1 MADPQEAGTTGES
14 CLVHAMADHGPTSPQ
29 SSDPRWFVLMMAS
42 RWPLAVV
49 IAAWAVAVAAIQIL
63 RQPIPIGL
71 PLNQPFPVKLVGG
84 ITVDKLSAPVSVKGE
99 APLSIEAVKPLPVSG
114 DVGVP
119 KGVAVTRP
127 VQVEG
132 PVSVDGGVSVKGPVT
147 VGEVSAPVSVT
158 GPDAGAV
165 LVGTPDGEML
175 NVTGGVKV
183 NSVAGKINVQLR
195 DAAKSILPI
204 P

>member
-1 MADPQEAGTTGES
+1 MADQ
-14 CLVHAMADHGPTSPQ
+14 GPKTSQ

-71 PLNQPFPVKLVGG
+71 PLNQPFPVRLVGG

-99 APLSIEAVKPLPVSG
+99 EPLSIEAVKALPVSG

-119 KGVAVTRP
+119 KGVVVTQP
-127 VQVEG
+127 VKVE
-132 PVSVDGGVSVKGPVT
+132 GGVSVEGPVT
-147 VGEVSAPVSVT
+147 VGEVTAPVSVLGT
-158 GPDAGAV
+158 DGGPV
-165 LVGTPDGEML
+165 LVGTPDGELL
-175 NVTGGVKV
+175 NVTGGVRV
-183 NSVAGKINVQLR
+183 DSVGGKINVQLR
-195 DAAKSILPI
+195 DAAKSVLPI

>member
-1 MADPQEAGTTGES
+1 MADQ
-14 CLVHAMADHGPTSPQ
+14 GPSTSP
-29 SSDPRWFVLMMAS
+29 SSNPRWFVLLMAS

-63 RQPIPIGL
+63 RQPIPIAL
-71 PLNQPFPVKLVGG
+71 PLNQPLPVRLVGG
-84 ITVDKLSAPVSVKGE
+84 ITVDQLSAPVSVKGE
-99 APLSIEAVKPLPVSG
+99 EPLSIEAVKALPVSG

-119 KGVAVTRP
+119 KGVAVTEP
-127 VQVEG
+127 VKVE
-132 PVSVDGGVSVKGPVT
+132 GGVSVEGPVT
-147 VGEVSAPVSVT
+147 VGEVTAPVTVNGSDG
-158 GPDAGAV
+158 GPV

-183 NSVAGKINVQLR
+183 DSVGGKINVQLR
-195 DAAKSILPI
+195 DAAKSVLPL

>member
-1 MADPQEAGTTGES
+1 MADQ
-14 CLVHAMADHGPTSPQ
+14 GPKTSQ

-71 PLNQPFPVKLVGG
+71 PLNQPFPVRLVGG
-84 ITVDKLSAPVSVKGE
+84 ITVDKLSAQVSVKGE
-99 APLSIEAVKPLPVSG
+99 EPLSIEAVKALPVSG

-119 KGVAVTRP
+119 KGVAVTQP
-127 VQVEG
+127 VKVEG
-132 PVSVDGGVSVKGPVT
+132 AVSVDGPVT
-147 VGEVSAPVSVT
+147 VGEVTAPVSVLGT
-158 GPDAGAV
+158 DGGPV
-165 LVGTPDGEML
+165 LVGTPDGELL
-175 NVTGGVKV
+175 NVTGGVRV
-183 NSVAGKINVQLR
+183 DSVGGKINVQLR
-195 DAAKSILPI
+195 DAAKSVLPI

>member
-1 MADPQEAGTTGES
+1 MAEPQEAGTTGES
-14 CLVHAMADHGPTSPQ
+14 CSVHSMADQGPTSPQ

-71 PLNQPFPVKLVGG
+71 PLNQPLPVRLVGG

-132 PVSVDGGVSVKGPVT
+132 GVSVEGAVT
-147 VGEVSAPVSVT
+147 VGEVTAPVTVNGSDG
-158 GPDAGAV
+158 GPV
-165 LVGTPDGEML
+165 LVGTPDGELL

-183 NSVAGKINVQLR
+183 DSVGGKINVQLR
-195 DAAKSILPI
+195 DAAKSVLPI

>member
-1 MADPQEAGTTGES
+1 MAEPQEAGTTGES
-14 CLVHAMADHGPTSPQ
+14 CSVHSMADQGPTSPQ

-71 PLNQPFPVKLVGG
+71 PLNQPLPVRLVGG

-132 PVSVDGGVSVKGPVT
+132 GVSVEGAVT
-147 VGEVSAPVSVT
+147 VGEVTAPVTVNGSDG
-158 GPDAGAV
+158 GPV
-165 LVGTPDGEML
+165 LVGTPDGELL
-175 NVTGGVKV
+175 NVTGGVRV
-183 NSVAGKINVQLR
+183 DSVGGKINVQLR
-195 DAAKSILPI
+195 DAAKSVLPI